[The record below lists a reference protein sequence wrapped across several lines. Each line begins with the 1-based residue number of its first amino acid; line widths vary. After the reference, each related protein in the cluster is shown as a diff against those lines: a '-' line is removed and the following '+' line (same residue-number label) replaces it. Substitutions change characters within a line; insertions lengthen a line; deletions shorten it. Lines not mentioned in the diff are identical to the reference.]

1 LSDRIRWGILG
12 TGKIAQK
19 FVEGLAA
26 VPDAELVA
34 VGSRARPTA
43 EAFGDTFGVP
53 RRHASYRE
61 LAEDRD
67 IDAVYIATPNPLHA
81 QNSILCLEAGKAVLC
96 EKPFAVNA
104 RQAEDAITTAR
115 HRRVFLMEAM
125 WTRFLPVIAKV
136 RGWISDGTLG
146 EVRMVEVN
154 YGYRTEVDPR
164 GRVFNPALAGGSLLD
179 VGVYGASFASMIFGP
194 HPDEIRSTAHLG
206 KTGVDE
212 QAASVLRYP
221 SGQLALLFSAV
232 RTQTHDEARIYGT
245 DGRIVVHP
253 PFHAATRATL
263 ERDDQQET
271 ADCPLEG
278 NGFNYQ
284 IEEVDRQLREGQTES
299 PVMPLDETL
308 GIVRIMDR
316 IRQQWGLKYPME

>member
-1 LSDRIRWGILG
+1 MSGRIRWGILG
-12 TGKIAQK
+12 TGKIARK

-26 VPDAELVA
+26 VPDAKLVA

-43 EAFGDTFGVP
+43 EAFGDAFCVP
-53 RRHASYRE
+53 KRHASYCE

-67 IDAVYIATPNPLHA
+67 VDAVYIATPNSFHA

-104 RQAEDAITTAR
+104 RQAEAAIRTAR
-115 HRRVFLMEAM
+115 HRRAFLMEAM
-125 WTRFLPVIAKV
+125 WTRFLPAIARV
-136 RGWISDGTLG
+136 RGWISDGALG

-154 YGYRTEVDPR
+154 YGYRTEVDPL
-164 GRVFNPALAGGSLLD
+164 GRVFNPSLAGGSLLD
-179 VGVYGASFASMIFGP
+179 VGVYGVSFASMIFGP
-194 HPDEIRSTAHLG
+194 HPEDVRSAAHLG

-221 SGQLALLFSAV
+221 SGRLALLFSAV

-245 DGRIVVHP
+245 YGRVIVHP

-263 ERDDQQET
+263 EREGQHET
-271 ADCPLEG
+271 ADCPLKG

-284 IEEVDRQLREGQTES
+284 IEEVGRCLGEGKTES
-299 PVMPLDETL
+299 TVMPLDETL
-308 GIVRIMDR
+308 GIVRIVDR
-316 IRQQWGLKYPME
+316 MREQWPLKYPME